1 MENGKYTVK
10 LQIREF
16 NIKDKDEVYLATDI
30 YEGFSILPQ
39 MKQIDYGAQQA
50 TDSSIAESEGNNIHL
65 DTLGK

>member
-39 MKQIDYGAQQA
+39 MKQTDYGAQQA
-50 TDSSIAESEGNNIHL
+50 TDSSIAEV
-65 DTLGK
+65 